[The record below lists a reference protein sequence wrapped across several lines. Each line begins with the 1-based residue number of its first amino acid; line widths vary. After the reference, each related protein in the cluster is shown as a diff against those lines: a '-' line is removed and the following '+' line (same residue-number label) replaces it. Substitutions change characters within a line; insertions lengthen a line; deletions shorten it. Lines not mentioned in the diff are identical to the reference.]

1 MKVVPGDEYDLAFQA
16 KKAGE
21 VSVMTRNNV
30 LICLIGVPA
39 FASSLCAAQVPTPAP
54 SFTISASNVTMPSS
68 GTVSIP
74 FTLTSVNGFVGSVSV
89 LCIEP
94 TVAGSV
100 HEGPYCDQGGPLM
113 AYTLVANGTTTGSI
127 TIVAIKPNPVPLA
140 SKSSLVGHGRGVS
153 WALACALIL
162 GLGLK
167 RKSVLRRSNVALA
180 VFLLLGLAGLGI
192 CGCGGPPT
200 LMPGA
205 YPFMLNA
212 TSVSTNPSLYA
223 STSVTVTVPAGIVTS
238 NSSN

>member
-1 MKVVPGDEYDLAFQA
+1 
-16 KKAGE
+16 
-21 VSVMTRNNV
+21 MTRNKALSCLVV
-30 LICLIGVPA
+30 LSTL
-39 FASSLCAAQVPTPAP
+39 ASTACAAQVPAPAP

-68 GTVSIP
+68 GMVTIP
-74 FTLTSVNGFVGSVSV
+74 FTLTSVNGFTGMVSV
-89 LCIEP
+89 LCGMP
-94 TVAGSV
+94 TVPGSINK
-100 HEGPYCDQGGPLM
+100 GPYCDQGGPLM

-140 SKSSLVGHGRGVS
+140 SKSALVGHGRGAS

-167 RKSVLRRSNVALA
+167 RKSVIRPSRVALA
-180 VFLLLGLAGLGI
+180 VFLLMGLAGLGI

-200 LMPGA
+200 LTPGT
-205 YPFMLNA
+205 YFFMLNA

-223 STSVTVTVPAGIVTS
+223 STTANVTVPAGIVTS